1 MSNQPTATAS
11 APSEPR
17 GRPLDA
23 VRRYVQDLNL
33 GLLWRLLPYT
43 RPYLGL
49 ELLMFAA
56 MLGAVL
62 LDQISPLLTR
72 GLIDEALPHK
82 DVALLNLYAL
92 GLIALPLVRGLVNIW
107 QDYLSARIG
116 EGLVYDLR
124 LALFRHFQRMSLRYY
139 TTTPTGEI
147 ISRLGDV
154 NAARGL
160 LTRVLPQIIINLIT
174 LTTALGVMFGL
185 DTRLALLGLAMLPLY
200 VLPTRF
206 AARFAQ
212 GITKKT
218 MRLSNELLTFNT
230 ETLGVSGAL
239 LVKAFGRQEY
249 ECRRYAS
256 LTSQVRDLAVR
267 QAVVGRLFGLSTS
280 LVGALG
286 LALVYWLGG
295 YLVIG
300 DELTIGT
307 VVAFTIYL
315 WRVYAPFSNLL
326 DVPVNLASSLAALER
341 LFETLDLP
349 VEIADR
355 PGARPLRRAQGHIRF
370 DHVYFRYAGP
380 PPPDKPQ
387 LEREWVL
394 EDINLEIQPGQ
405 VAAFVG
411 PSGSGKTT
419 LTYLVPRLFDP
430 QQGAVTIDGRDVR
443 DVTLASLAQQIG
455 MVTQETYL
463 FNDTIRA
470 NLLYARPNASQSELK
485 AAIEAAYLKEVL
497 DDLPDGL
504 DTVVGQRGF
513 RLSGGQRQRLSIA
526 RAILKNPRILILDE
540 ATSALDTE
548 SELAVQA
555 ALERLFQDRTSLVVA
570 HRLSTIRSADVIFCL
585 EEGRIAEY
593 GTHAQLLARDGLYAR
608 LYQKQFKDQAWRQG
622 LTPADLLAFPQ
633 PERQVLLALVRLRQA
648 ALPAIAEALEWLP
661 DEVAPVLTRLEQ
673 EGHVRALA
681 DGRYEPALTRGRRSA
696 VGDRL

>member
-1 MSNQPTATAS
+1 MSSQPTATEN

-17 GRPLDA
+17 GGPLDA
-23 VRRYVQDLNL
+23 VRRYAQDLNL

-43 RPYLGL
+43 RAYLGL
-49 ELLMFAA
+49 EILMFAA

-62 LDQISPLLTR
+62 LDQVSPLLTQ
-72 GLIDEALPHK
+72 GLIDEALPRK
-82 DVALLNLYAL
+82 DLALLNLYAL
-92 GLIALPLVRGLVNIW
+92 GLITLPLVRGLVNIW

-124 LALFRHFQRMSLRYY
+124 LALFRHFQRMSLGYY

-147 ISRLGDV
+147 MSRLGDV

-174 LTTALGVMFGL
+174 LASALVVMFGL
-185 DTRLALLGLAMLPLY
+185 DARLALLGLAMLPLY

-212 GITKKT
+212 GITKET
-218 MRLSNELLTFNT
+218 MRLSNELLTFNN
-230 ETLGVSGAL
+230 EALGVSGAL
-239 LVKAFGRQEY
+239 LVKAFGRQDHETQ
-249 ECRRYAS
+249 RYAG

-286 LALVYWLGG
+286 LALVYWVGG

-326 DVPVNLASSLAALER
+326 DVPVNLASSLASLER
-341 LFETLDLP
+341 LFETLELP
-349 VEIADR
+349 IEIANA
-355 PGARPLRRAQGHIRF
+355 PGARPLRHVQGHIRF

-380 PPPDKPQ
+380 PPDRLKGT
-387 LEREWVL
+387 EREWAL

-405 VAAFVG
+405 LAAFVG

-419 LTYLVPRLFDP
+419 VTYLVPRLFDP
-430 QQGAVTIDGRDVR
+430 QRGSVFIDGHDVR
-443 DVTLASLAQQIG
+443 EVTLASLAHQIG
-455 MVTQETYL
+455 MVTQETYM
-463 FNDTIRA
+463 FNDTIRN
-470 NLLYARPNASQSELK
+470 NLLYARPNATPAELR
-485 AAIEAAYLKEVL
+485 AAVEAAYLTDVIAE
-497 DDLPDGL
+497 LPDGL
-504 DTVVGQRGF
+504 DTMVGQRGF

-526 RAILKNPRILILDE
+526 RVILKNPRILILDE

-570 HRLSTIRSADVIFCL
+570 HRLSTIRSADVIFAL
-585 EEGRIAEY
+585 EDGRLVEQ
-593 GTHAQLLARDGLYAR
+593 GTHAQLLAREGLYAR
-608 LYQKQFKDQAWRQG
+608 LYRKQFKDQAWLLG

-633 PERQVLLALVRLRQA
+633 PERQVLLALVRLREATLQ
-648 ALPAIAEALEWLP
+648 AIAEAVEWQP
-661 DEVAPVLTRLEQ
+661 DDVVPVLTRLE
-673 EGHVRALA
+673 EDGHVRVLA
-681 DGRYEPALTRGRRSA
+681 DGRYEPVLARGRRPA
-696 VGDRL
+696 INNG